1 MTEKKLLMD
10 EYIFSTS
17 EQALKN
23 ISNSYELTK
32 ELVDLY
38 LQSNCESIC
47 IVASGSSSNGSA
59 AAKDFMRR
67 YMGVPV
73 EVMPPFTFTHY
84 NHDLVKD
91 SFVVVVSQSGI
102 STNSIDALKKLKQL
116 GKTAIGITANMKNDF
131 KDHAD
136 VEIDYGV
143 VEEKEPYVTK
153 GVTLLA
159 LFFMLFAL
167 EAGKR
172 KEYLTEEQYRDGI
185 RQLTESFRT
194 YETVLGK
201 LPAFIEKHIK
211 AFSSMQ
217 KVFMCAAGGAYGAA
231 REGALKCSELLKVIA
246 VPLETEEYIHGYNL
260 QLSPHHTVF
269 FMDTDRGTSQRVRKI
284 YEATCKMT
292 DYAYMLTSFEGLEKD
307 EHVMTVLTD
316 VEQSIASIYCL
327 PFFQFLVYD
336 ITVYLDSLEQHP
348 LLKEFNKVVS
358 SKSDKYDKD
367 YIRRL
372 NCEFDE
378 L

>member
-1 MTEKKLLMD
+1 MAEKKLLMD
-10 EYIFSTS
+10 EYILTTS

-23 ISNSYELTK
+23 IQNSYKLTK

-38 LQSNCESIC
+38 LQSNCKSIC
-47 IVASGSSSNGSA
+47 IVASGSSSNGST

-67 YMGVPV
+67 YLGVSV
-73 EVMPPFTFTHY
+73 EIMPPFTFTHY
-84 NHDLVKD
+84 NHDLVEN
-91 SFVVVVSQSGI
+91 SFTVVVSQSGI
-102 STNSIDALKKLKQL
+102 STNCIDALKKLREL
-116 GKTAIGITANMKNDF
+116 GKTAIGITANVKNDF
-131 KDHAD
+131 KDYAD
-136 VEIDYGV
+136 IEIDYGV

-159 LFFMLFAL
+159 VFFMLFSL

-172 KEYLTEEQYRDGI
+172 TGYITEEIYQEKKE
-185 RQLTESFRT
+185 QLIGAFTA
-194 YETVLGK
+194 YETVLEK
-201 LPAFIEKHIK
+201 LPKFIDKHIK

-217 KVFMCAAGGAYGAA
+217 KVFMCAAGGAYGAVC
-231 REGALKCSELLKVIA
+231 EGALKCSELLKVIA

-260 QLSPHHTVF
+260 QLTPHHTVF
-269 FMDTDRGTSQRVRKI
+269 FLDTEQKTSERVRKI

-292 DYAYMLTSFEGLEKD
+292 DAAYMLTSFDGLGED
-307 EHVMTVLTD
+307 ENVITIATK
-316 VEQSIASIYCL
+316 VEQSISSIYCL

-367 YIRRL
+367 YIRRM
-372 NCEFDE
+372 NCEFE
-378 L
+378 Q